1 MGMMW
6 MHLLHVV
13 RGVIGGLVLLRMPN
27 THDLLK
33 EVKIDDNKKIP
44 IDLVD
49 EYATIGASMIY

>member
-1 MGMMW
+1 MSMMW
-6 MHLLHVV
+6 LHLLHVC
-13 RGVIGGLVLLRMPN
+13 RGVIGGLILLRMPN

-49 EYATIGASMIY
+49 EYATIGAS